1 MTGPEFRRIHGE
13 PAQWTD
19 DEYELFAECATPG
32 DPKPAHDLL
41 ARLKTDRTKPADL
54 TAAA

>member
-19 DEYELFAECATPG
+19 DEYELFAECANPG

>member
-13 PAQWTD
+13 PDQWTD
-19 DEYELFAECATPG
+19 DEYELFADYATPG

-41 ARLKTDRTKPADL
+41 ARLNAQHTKNDHT
-54 TAAA
+54 TAA

>member
-1 MTGPEFRRIHGE
+1 MTGSQFRQTHGD

-19 DEYELFAECATPG
+19 TEYEQFADCATPG

-41 ARLKTDRTKPADL
+41 ARLKNQNANTTDL
-54 TAAA
+54 TTAA